1 MNQHAEVLPTPP
13 LAHILLVDDDLD
25 SLGSIARF
33 LRLAGYG
40 VTVASDAPTA
50 HRRLAQAETRFD
62 AVITDLKM
70 PGESGLDLCLA
81 IRKAAPA
88 VPVIL
93 ISGMAQTHD
102 VVAAMQ
108 MGALTFLEK
117 PVEPESLLSN
127 LERALGR
134 GIGANTNTD
143 DRTGDT
149 GWAGGGMEPLPER
162 VRAFEAA
169 LIEDALRQSGG
180 RVKEAMEILGVGRR
194 TLNDKMARLG
204 IDRRLIRDR

>member
-1 MNQHAEVLPTPP
+1 MHEGEGGAQK
-13 LAHILLVDDDLD
+13 AHILLVDDDLD

-33 LRLAGYG
+33 LRLAAYE
-40 VTVASDAPTA
+40 VTVASDGPTA
-50 HRRLAQAETRFD
+50 RRRLQDADSVD
-62 AVITDLKM
+62 AVVTDLKM
-70 PGESGLDLCLA
+70 PGETGLDLCLA
-81 IRKAAPA
+81 LRKAHPA
-88 VPVIL
+88 LPVIL
-93 ISGMAQTHD
+93 ISGMAQTAD

-117 PVEPESLLSN
+117 PVEPDVLVTN

-134 GIGANTNTD
+134 TQEADGAEPKPDWQGGTPQALP
-143 DRTGDT
+143 DR
-149 GWAGGGMEPLPER
+149 
-162 VRAFEAA
+162 VKAFEAT

-204 IDRRLIRDR
+204 IDRRLIRES